1 MLAFVKN
8 ILGTK
13 VSPIGVDFGSD
24 SLKMAQVHGSGRNL
38 ELLAAGS
45 VDVPSHIRHDASGR
59 LNFYTDAI
67 REILASAKFRGRQAV
82 LGLPAS
88 SMYIQ
93 HLRLPP
99 MDEEALRKAL
109 PWESRGK
116 LPIDP
121 SHALLRHMVAGEVYA
136 EQEQKSEVIV
146 FAAARDMV
154 NQLLA
159 AASRAKLDVI
169 GMTVEPAATVDCF
182 HRVYRR
188 EADDK
193 VVNCFIDL
201 GASGTRCFISRGSQI
216 FFARSITI
224 GGDHL
229 SRSVSAALKIR
240 LEDAKLRRM
249 AVCEMEWK
257 KRASREAS
265 PAGGSQTPASSQPAP
280 AADAGNQLALLTAA
294 MQAHEKAAPPAAPGT
309 PPPAG
314 TERRNSPKAERPLD
328 LQMEEAEGELA
339 LIQQCCREPL
349 SRLVEE
355 LDLCRRY
362 YEATFPQM
370 PIERLIFVGGEARHR
385 WLCQY
390 LARELGV
397 TATVGDPLAR
407 MPRNQ
412 AGSECGIDRAVPQP
426 NWTVALGLSM
436 GPREAAQLV
445 RQSA

>member
-1 MLAFVKN
+1 MLSFVKN
-8 ILGTK
+8 ILGTRF
-13 VSPIGVDFGSD
+13 SPIGVDFGSD
-24 SLKMAQVHGSGRNL
+24 SLKMAQVEGSGRDL
-38 ELLAAGS
+38 QLLAAGS
-45 VDVPSHIRHDASGR
+45 ADVPSHVRHDLSGR
-59 LNFYTDAI
+59 LAFYTEAI
-67 REILASAKFRGRQAV
+67 REILAANKFRGRQAV

-88 SMYIQ
+88 CMYIQ

-99 MDEEALRKAL
+99 MEDEALRKAL

-121 SHALLRHMVAGEVYA
+121 SQALLRHMIAGEVYA
-136 EQEQKSEVIV
+136 DQEQKQEVIV
-146 FAAARDMV
+146 FAAARDVV

-159 AASRAKLDVI
+159 AASKAKLDVI
-169 GMTVEPAATVDCF
+169 GMTVEPAAAVDCF

-201 GASGTRCFISRGSQI
+201 GASGTRCFISRGSHI
-216 FFARSITI
+216 FFARAIGI

-249 AVCEMEWK
+249 AVCEVECK
-257 KRASREAS
+257 KRAAAPPTAAAE
-265 PAGGSQTPASSQPAP
+265 QPAP
-280 AADAGNQLALLTAA
+280 PAPPADGQMALLTAA
-294 MQAHEKAAPPAAPGT
+294 LQASGKTAPAGAGGT
-309 PPPAG
+309 P
-314 TERRNSPKAERPLD
+314 ERRNSPRAERPLD
-328 LQMEEAEGELA
+328 LQMEQADGELA

-362 YEATFPQM
+362 HEATFPQM

-390 LARELGV
+390 LARELGI

-412 AGSECGIDRAVPQP
+412 VGSECGMDRAVPQP

-436 GPREAAQLV
+436 GPRPAAQRV